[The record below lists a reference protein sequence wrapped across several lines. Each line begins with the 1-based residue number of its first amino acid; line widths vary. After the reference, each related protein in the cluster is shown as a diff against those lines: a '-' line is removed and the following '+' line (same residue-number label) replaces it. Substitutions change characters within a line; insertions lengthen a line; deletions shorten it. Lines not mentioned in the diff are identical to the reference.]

1 MKQKTKWLEKED
13 ERENK
18 KYFLNSH
25 MSQIKC

>member
-18 KYFLNSH
+18 EYFLNSH